1 MSESI
6 VAERAYGF
14 ALEIVKA
21 YKFLTI
27 EKKEYVLSKQ
37 LVRSGTAIGANLNE
51 AISSQ
56 SKKDFIY
63 KLGIGL
69 KEARE
74 TNYWLRLLKDSEYFD
89 IKLYAKLNNECEEII
104 KILSSIILTTK
115 ARYFKNPGATHNS

>member
-6 VAERAYGF
+6 IAERAYKF
-14 ALEIVKA
+14 ALEIIKV
-21 YKFLTI
+21 YKFLVR
-27 EKKEYVLSKQ
+27 EKEYVLSKQ
-37 LVRSGTAIGANLNE
+37 LLRSGTSIGANVNE

-63 KLGIGL
+63 KLSIGL

-74 TNYWLRLLKDSEYFD
+74 TKYWLRLLKDGEYFD
-89 IKLYAKLNNECEEII
+89 LIIYLKLNNECEEII

-115 ARYFKNPGATHNS
+115 ARYFKNSSTTHNS